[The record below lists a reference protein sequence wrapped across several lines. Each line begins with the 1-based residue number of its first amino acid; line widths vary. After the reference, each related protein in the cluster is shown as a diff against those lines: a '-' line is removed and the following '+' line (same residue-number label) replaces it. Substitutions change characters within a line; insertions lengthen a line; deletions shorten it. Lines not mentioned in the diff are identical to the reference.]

1 MVKTVV
7 LMAVLTMD
15 EVFLLVDMGFQ
26 VVEVERKMQ
35 MEMKSTLR
43 KVMMLT
49 EDGEPLME
57 GMVLLMVVVLTRD
70 VEMATLKMDQ

>member
-15 EVFLLVDMGFQ
+15 EVFLLVDMVFQ

-35 MEMKSTLR
+35 MEMKSTMR